1 MCPRLAL
8 ENDCTGSAGNGKTAC
23 VPEVRL
29 SAKNPFFFE
38 ALGNALGCVGES
50 GAWPQ
55 AGRRAID
62 QAWNSYWGEVLIS
75 SRKDSVN
82 SSRQSAI
89 AAWSSA
95 MAVAPSAR
103 VPSSSTQYDCSG
115 DCAKSSWVLI
125 T

>member
-1 MCPRLAL
+1 MCNHSYSTKYPRHFVS
-8 ENDCTGSAGNGKTAC
+8 CTRW
-23 VPEVRL
+23 PVREDSIL
-29 SAKNPFFFE
+29 FE

-115 DCAKSSWVLI
+115 D
-125 T
+125 